1 MKNLMK
7 KLPYSIV
14 PALGLMA
21 TSAMAEVPAEV
32 TTALGDAKTDAV
44 AVAGLVLAVIVAIF
58 AITIIRKVLR

>member
-44 AVAGLVLAVIVAIF
+44 AVAGLVLAIIVAIF